1 MTDNKLENIYNFL
14 QLSDLIATSGQ
25 PTVEQFS
32 AIKDSG
38 YQVVINLA
46 LSESTNALPN
56 EPAIVEGQ
64 GMEYIHIPVVWEKPL
79 VENFQSFLEVME
91 ANADRRIFVHCAAN
105 KRVSAFMYLYRLL
118 RQGIS
123 EEEAQK
129 DLEKV
134 WVPNPVWQDFIDRVK
149 INLDRQYKIPRQ

>member
-1 MTDNKLENIYNFL
+1 MTDNKLDNIYNFL

-56 EPAIVEGQ
+56 EPEIVEEQ
-64 GMEYIHIPVVWEKPL
+64 GMEYIHIPVIWEKPL
-79 VENFQSFLEVME
+79 LENFQSFLEVME
-91 ANADRRIFVHCAAN
+91 ANADRHIFVHCVAN

-149 INLDRQYKIPRQ
+149 INLDQQPRA